1 MIEYTVIRTKR
12 KTLAVEV
19 TAEAKVLVRSPMK
32 LSEAR
37 IREFV
42 AKHEKW
48 IITHV
53 QKAKERTAS
62 KPEISEVDTE
72 ALRQRALEI
81 IPPKVAHYAS
91 LMKLYPTGIKITSA
105 KKRYGSCSAKN
116 SLCFSLY
123 LMLEDEAFIDY
134 VVVHELA
141 HIKHKNHGRD
151 FHALTELFAHN
162 PKKKR

>member
-19 TAEAKVLVRSPMK
+19 TAEGRVLVRSP
-32 LSEAR
+32 LRLGEAA
-37 IREFV
+37 INEFV

-48 IITHV
+48 IISHV
-53 QKAKERTAS
+53 QKARERMAS
-62 KPEISEVDTE
+62 KPDASKIDAE
-72 ALRQRALEI
+72 ALRMRALEI
-81 IPPKVAHYAS
+81 IPPRVAYYSS

-123 LMLEDEAFIDY
+123 LMLEDEDFIDY

-141 HIKHKNHGRD
+141 HIKYKNHSRA
-151 FHALTELFAHN
+151 FHAFTELFAHN